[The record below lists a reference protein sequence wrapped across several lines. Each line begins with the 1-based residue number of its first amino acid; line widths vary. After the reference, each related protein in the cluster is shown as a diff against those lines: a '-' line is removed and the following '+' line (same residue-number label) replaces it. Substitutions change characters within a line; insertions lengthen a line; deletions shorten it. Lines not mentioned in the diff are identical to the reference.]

1 MRTFQIFREN
11 LFSRM
16 IKISLFKKFFFF
28 SIKKDIKSIRTRK
41 KYLEKLIIVN
51 KTCFFSSYQT
61 EITSFIIK
69 LQVKVIHHHFLHRIH
84 QKYFHLHLR
93 IPNLHHLHQRKEKYT
108 YFVLFQTHNHQLL
121 PTNHLLLRDQYH
133 EMDLN

>member
-16 IKISLFKKFFFF
+16 IKISLFKKKIF
-28 SIKKDIKSIRTRK
+28 SIKKDIKRIRTRK
-41 KYLEKLIIVN
+41 KYLEKTN
-51 KTCFFSSYQT
+51 FSKQNMFFLSYQS
-61 EITSFIIK
+61 EIASFIIK

-93 IPNLHHLHQRKEKYT
+93 IPNLHHLHQRTEKYT
-108 YFVLFQTHNHQLL
+108 YIVLFRTRYHQLL